1 MTALVKSARKQD
13 SQHGASFDLLNLSEI
28 LYYEG
33 ENFIY
38 PSQSE
43 LIENWENLKKGDERI
58 QSCLRGAKLINK
70 FLQKG
75 QEETGVYRLF
85 KQTLSAMNVEEQ
97 VNWRSVEIGF
107 YLKLIKLAGIKPA
120 LLNCSL
126 CGSSVDVGEKVGF
139 SPSSGGVVC
148 DNCNKPDDS
157 FAISPRLRKSLNILG
172 DLPQE
177 MADRLALSRKDY
189 LESLKILDRLAEY
202 HLEIKK

>member
-1 MTALVKSARKQD
+1 M
-13 SQHGASFDLLNLSEI
+13 
-28 LYYEG
+28 
-33 ENFIY
+33 
-38 PSQSE
+38 
-43 LIENWENLKKGDERI
+43 
-58 QSCLRGAKLINK
+58 
-70 FLQKG
+70 
-75 QEETGVYRLF
+75 
-85 KQTLSAMNVEEQ
+85 
-97 VNWRSVEIGF
+97 
-107 YLKLIKLAGIKPA
+107 
-120 LLNCSL
+120 
-126 CGSSVDVGEKVGF
+126 DVGEKVGF